1 MAVTGTRREPLKST
15 YWVLRHENARASK
28 KTGAKMMRI
37 KILIWLSVINLLLS
51 VSAYA
56 QQPNKLFRMGLLTWA
71 APPTQSSPSPVDQGL
86 HRLGYAE
93 GQNITIER
101 RYASGQLERLPGL
114 AAELARLP
122 LDVILA
128 QSYPAAIATKQ
139 IGLTIPPNVL
149 ARADRV
155 IR

>member
-1 MAVTGTRREPLKST
+1 
-15 YWVLRHENARASK
+15 
-28 KTGAKMMRI
+28 MRI

-56 QQPNKLFRMGLLTWA
+56 QQPNKVFRMGLLTWA

-128 QSYPAAIATKQ
+128 QSYPAAIAAKQ